1 MTLCHCL
8 LVFVP
13 VTAALIFLT
22 TRLQVHSFIT
32 LLGAAIALGLGAGV
46 NPGAVAQGV
55 SQGFGKMLGSTGITI
70 ISGLII
76 GEFLDKTGGAAVISK
91 SLMRYFGKN
100 RMGLVSAV
108 AGFLVGLPVMC
119 GDTAF
124 IILSPILSALSAQ
137 TGVSQVFLA
146 TTLAAGTYA
155 SYKVLPP
162 CPGPLGVI
170 TMLGADLGR
179 MLPLTFLMAVAV
191 MGTGVL
197 WAGFRARKRAA
208 CQSPRDDRT
217 AKGEDQGVAG
227 GDVPAPQES
236 ATRMSAGTALLPI
249 FLPVVLISV
258 RSLVA
263 GRFALESP
271 ARIWLDFAGNPVVA
285 MPCGVILAMLMNLRS
300 GVATMSNWISAGIAK
315 SASIV
320 AIAGAAG
327 ALGSVAQLSG
337 IGQVLGESLVHA
349 RVPPVAIP
357 FLLAAILKTAQGSSL
372 MAMFTTSA
380 IILPLLPRLG
390 LSPEVASLSV
400 IAGALAVVQ
409 VNDSLFWVVTK
420 FANMDVSEGLK
431 EITAMTLVQSVVAFA
446 FVILVGL
453 VA

>member
-1 MTLCHCL
+1 VTLWHCL

-13 VTAALIFLT
+13 VTAGLIFLT
-22 TRLQVHSFIT
+22 TRLRVHSFIT

-46 NPGAVAQGV
+46 NPVAVAQGV
-55 SQGFGKMLGSTGITI
+55 SQGFGKMLSSAGITI

-137 TGVSQVFLA
+137 TGVSHVFLA

-170 TMLGADLGR
+170 TMFGADLGR
-179 MLPLTFLMAVAV
+179 MLPLTFLMASAV

-197 WAGFRARKRAA
+197 WAGFRARRRAIL
-208 CQSPRDDRT
+208 QSSKDDRME
-217 AKGEDQGVAG
+217 KGENQGVAG
-227 GDVPAPQES
+227 GETPAHEEH
-236 ATRMSAGTALLPI
+236 ATGMSAGTALLP
-249 FLPVVLISV
+249 VALISV

-263 GRFALESP
+263 GRLALDSS
-271 ARIWLDFAGNPVVA
+271 ARVWLDFAGNPGIA
-285 MPCGVILAMLMNLRS
+285 MPCGVVLAMLMNRRS
-300 GVATMSNWISAGIAK
+300 GMATLSNWTSAGIAK

-337 IGQVLGESLVHA
+337 IGQILGESLVHA

-372 MAMFTTSA
+372 MAMLTTPA

-409 VNDSLFWVVTK
+409 VNDSFFWVVTK